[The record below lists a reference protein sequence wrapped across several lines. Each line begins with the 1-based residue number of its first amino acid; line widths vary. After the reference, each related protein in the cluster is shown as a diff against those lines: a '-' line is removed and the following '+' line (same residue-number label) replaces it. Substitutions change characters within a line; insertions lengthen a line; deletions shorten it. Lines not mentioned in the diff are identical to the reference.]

1 MGKIKSIIFALLITT
16 FWFVSVLF
24 AFVVP
29 EIQWKYQNPNIC
41 VHLSEP
47 LIAINGFSDVDND
60 PGLLKWSSIED
71 VIVVGRRE
79 GTVEISND
87 YQAYIDFENT
97 TLRDT
102 LNDNQR
108 NLSKEELYS
117 LFAKIS
123 KGEDCDIEFED
134 IPLSKFG
141 MISPESKIVVKG
153 RYVGSIALTTSRV
166 YSEEKTN
173 VAQVWTIIDN
183 LPWLQIIESFLT
195 TVVVFVLVLA
205 ILLKTKN
212 NKKVILLIVGAIILL
227 IAVAFIYS
235 NRMI

>member
-1 MGKIKSIIFALLITT
+1 MIIYLIFKRLFKIPKL
-16 FWFVSVLF
+16 
-24 AFVVP
+24 
-29 EIQWKYQNPNIC
+29 
-41 VHLSEP
+41 
-47 LIAINGFSDVDND
+47 
-60 PGLLKWSSIED
+60 
-71 VIVVGRRE
+71 IVVINKKY
-79 GTVEISND
+79 TS
-87 YQAYIDFENT
+87 
-97 TLRDT
+97 
-102 LNDNQR
+102 
-108 NLSKEELYS
+108 S
-117 LFAKIS
+117 
-123 KGEDCDIEFED
+123 
-134 IPLSKFG
+134 
-141 MISPESKIVVKG
+141 ESKIVVKG